1 MCIKQPEQVSNL
13 KVASIEIG
21 ASMAFAIEHKTKMA
35 FVIGT
40 NQGGELGLSKEDE
53 GQLIDTEQRKVFTV
67 QDALKEK
74 PVEMAALGK
83 AGYVLAIGA
92 VINPGRAYDEEM
104 SQNTVG

>member
-1 MCIKQPEQVSNL
+1 
-13 KVASIEIG
+13 
-21 ASMAFAIEHKTKMA
+21 MAFAIEHKTKMA